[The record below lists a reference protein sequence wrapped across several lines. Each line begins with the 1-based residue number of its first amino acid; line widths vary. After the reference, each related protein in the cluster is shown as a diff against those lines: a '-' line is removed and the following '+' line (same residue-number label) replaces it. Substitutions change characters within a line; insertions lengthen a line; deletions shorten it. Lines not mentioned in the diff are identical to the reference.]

1 MVDEVVEVHSKVES
15 VPIND
20 VWIDRVDVEK
30 CSDGKIDV
38 EEALFLVDVK
48 EIDLVLDGV
57 DVIVIGKVVIS
68 VDEKVKYSVDDSV
81 EVVVEYEKSVEE

>member
-1 MVDEVVEVHSKVES
+1 
-15 VPIND
+15 
-20 VWIDRVDVEK
+20 VEK